1 MASFKLQNCFVLLLA
16 LFLLTVPVLC
26 DEKDNLLQG
35 INSYRKLK
43 GLPDLTKNDKA
54 GCLADEIADK
64 LENEPCARIT
74 GSNSTPPTTPQFSN
88 YPEALK
94 KCKVDDAYTKDG
106 KILPVCVKNRIPT
119 LVLTNYTQSSY
130 ATNMVDE
137 AAESLGK
144 LVVQTVSEENIL
156 PSSPTPD
163 HLRIF
168 KLSVLDQIIFNFY
181 IPLTLFYLNHNT
193 SELSSVISNRS
204 KILKH
209 TLSKTLSR
217 FYPLAGKIKD
227 TYHIEC
233 NDEGVYY
240 IQTQVNTHLTDFLGQ
255 SPGPGNEILNLLVP
269 HKAKESVTG
278 STEVESNEFYIRTAP
293 TRFEV
298 VAALLWKCYA
308 KAAYKL
314 SNNSLEKPFVLG
326 MVINL
331 RGKNCIPKNAVG
343 NLVWTGLAE
352 CKLVTDLGDNYLI
365 SQIQK
370 GKTEINDD
378 FFEVIK
384 GDTGLATILHY
395 TEMIMKSQEVCFP
408 LLITSMCNM
417 GVYEHDFGEGKPIWL
432 YYGNVNLV
440 HFISLCETRVGG
452 GLEAVV
458 SLKKEEMAIF
468 ENDPELLAFTTLN
481 PAPL

>member
-1 MASFKLQNCFVLLLA
+1 
-16 LFLLTVPVLC
+16 
-26 DEKDNLLQG
+26 
-35 INSYRKLK
+35 
-43 GLPDLTKNDKA
+43 
-54 GCLADEIADK
+54 
-64 LENEPCARIT
+64 
-74 GSNSTPPTTPQFSN
+74 
-88 YPEALK
+88 
-94 KCKVDDAYTKDG
+94 
-106 KILPVCVKNRIPT
+106 
-119 LVLTNYTQSSY
+119 
-130 ATNMVDE
+130 MVDE
-137 AAESLGK
+137 AADSLDK
-144 LVVQTVSEENIL
+144 LVVQTASEENIL

-181 IPLTLFYLNHNT
+181 IPLTLFYLNNNT
-193 SELSSVISNRS
+193 SDLSSVILNRS

-209 TLSKTLSR
+209 ALSKTLSR

-227 TYHIEC
+227 THHIEC

-255 SPGPGNEILNLLVP
+255 SPGPGNEILSLLVP
-269 HKAKESVTG
+269 QNAKESAKG
-278 STEVESNEFYIRTAP
+278 SYVLMIQENVFSCGGVAICACINHKYVDGDTYTLFLRHWVAAARGSAETTYPSFPAPTLFPQISSLNFPNPDWFGKSEFVSQRFVFDSSHLAALKSKAMSSTSETAP

-326 MVINL
+326 MLINL

-352 CKLVTDLGDNYLI
+352 CKLVTDLDDNFI
-365 SQIQK
+365 VSQIQK
-370 GKTEINDD
+370 SKAEINDD
-378 FFEVIK
+378 FFEVLK

-417 GVYEHDFGEGKPIWL
+417 GVYEHDFGEGKPTWF

-440 HFISLCETRVGG
+440 NFISLCETRVGG